1 VAELWHNLAD
11 PWSQVIMQRAFV
23 ELLLLSVSGGALGCW
38 IVFYEASYSAESLP
52 HAMFPGLVLAAL
64 AGIPLVLGG
73 ALGLLVAAAA
83 VAVAGR
89 IPAIGRDT
97 AVAFVVTA
105 FFGLGV
111 LLALSPSSPAGVQT
125 LLFGDILAVSSTDL
139 LVAGLLT
146 LAVLVALR
154 LLHSR
159 LLAVGFDRGSA
170 RSLAAPPLLADT
182 AVLVLL
188 ALAVLVAV
196 QALGNL
202 LVVAVLIAPAATA
215 RIVCRRMLPMM
226 LTAAGLAVVAGVLG
240 LYASFY
246 LRTAAGAS
254 VAATMVLGY
263 LAAAAAD
270 AARRSAT
277 RARLEEQAVRS

>member
-1 VAELWHNLAD
+1 MTELWHNLAD
-11 PWSQVIMQRAFV
+11 PWNQVIMQRAFL
-23 ELLLLSVSGGALGCW
+23 ELLLLSASGGALGCW

-64 AGIPLVLGG
+64 TGIPVVLGG
-73 ALGLLVAAAA
+73 ALGLLVAAVA
-83 VAVAGR
+83 VAMAGR

-111 LLALSPSSPAGVQT
+111 LLALSPSSPPGVQT
-125 LLFGDILAVSSTDL
+125 LLFGDILAISSNDL

-146 LAVLVALR
+146 LGVLVALR

-159 LLAVGFDRGSA
+159 LLAVGFDRDSA
-170 RSLAAPPLLADT
+170 HALGATPLLADA
-182 AVLVLL
+182 AVLALL

-215 RIVCRRMLPMM
+215 RLICRRMLPMM
-226 LTAAGLAVVAGVLG
+226 ITAAGLATVAGVLG

-254 VAATMVLGY
+254 IAATMVLAY
-263 LAAAAAD
+263 LAGAAAATAG
-270 AARRSAT
+270 RSAAP
-277 RARLEEQAVRS
+277 ARPEGTVAGG